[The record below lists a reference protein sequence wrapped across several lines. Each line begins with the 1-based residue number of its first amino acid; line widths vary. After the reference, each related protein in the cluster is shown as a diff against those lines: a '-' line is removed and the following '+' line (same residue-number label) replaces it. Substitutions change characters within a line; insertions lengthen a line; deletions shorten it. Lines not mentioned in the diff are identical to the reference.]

1 MRDALRAPRLAHSAR
16 VATIAALL
24 VALLYV
30 GVILP
35 FDFVDARHLTAQVDA
50 RVAHRLHDVT
60 EFRTGA
66 SLTFAHLPG
75 DHDVD
80 TAPVVF
86 WWAKDHGSAV
96 AIGGASPL
104 PFGAWS
110 RSGRPTS
117 ATVGTGEFRL
127 IAARVRAGWLVAGES
142 LAEAQHV
149 EAVVGRAE
157 VVAGPTLVFAM
168 FFAALAIGLMASRPL
183 EQARRRQLEFTAD
196 ASHELRTPLAVIEAE
211 VGLALSTPRD
221 GASYRGTLA
230 RIATEGNRLRRIV
243 EDLLFLARF
252 DARPPVP
259 GVEAVDLVTLAEACV
274 LRFAAVAEAKA
285 VQLSA
290 VSDGTGSILIG
301 APPALADRLCGV
313 LLDNACRY
321 AGAGGSVR
329 LLVSSKGHL
338 ASLAFEDTGPG
349 IPVEQR
355 PFLFDRFTRGTD
367 GGDGAGLGLAIADAV
382 VRSTGGKWHVADAPG
397 GGARMEVRWRRL
409 SDRASSPGDHM
420 GGRRAPT
427 TRA

>member
-50 RVAHRLHDVT
+50 RVAHRLHYVT
-60 EFRTGA
+60 ASRTGA
-66 SLTFAHLPG
+66 SLTFVHLAV
-75 DHDVD
+75 DDDMD

-86 WWAKDHGSAV
+86 WWAKDRGNGV
-96 AIGGASPL
+96 ALGGAPFL

-110 RSGRPTS
+110 RSGQP
-117 ATVGTGEFRL
+117 ANAVVGSDEFRL
-127 IAARVRAGWLVAGES
+127 IAARVGPGWLVAGES

-149 EAVVGRAE
+149 EAVVARVE
-157 VVAGPTLVFAM
+157 VVAGPTLVLAM
-168 FFAALAIGLMASRPL
+168 FFGALAIGLMASRPV
-183 EQARRRQLEFTAD
+183 EQARRRHLEFTAD

-211 VGLALSTPRD
+211 VGLALSSLRD

-230 RIATEGNRLRRIV
+230 RIGAEGNRLRGIV

-252 DARPPVP
+252 DSRPPAP

-274 LRFAAVAEAKA
+274 LRFAAVAEAKS

-290 VSDGTGSILIG
+290 VSDGIGTILIG
-301 APPALADRLCGV
+301 APPALVDRLCGV

-321 AGAGGSVR
+321 AGPGGSV
-329 LLVSSKGHL
+329 LVLVSAKGHL
-338 ASLAFEDTGPG
+338 ASLSFEGSGPG
-349 IPVEQR
+349 IPVGQR
-355 PFLFDRFTRGTD
+355 PFLFDRSRRGAD
-367 GGDGAGLGLAIADAV
+367 SGEGAGLGLALADAAA
-382 VRSTGGKWHVADAPG
+382 RSTGGKWRVADAPA
-397 GGARMEVRWRRL
+397 GGARMEVLWRRL
-409 SDRASSPGDHM
+409 SDRDRSF
-420 GGRRAPT
+420 GRPHR
-427 TRA
+427 

>member
-1 MRDALRAPRLAHSAR
+1 MRAIANARPAPRLAHSAR

-30 GVILP
+30 GVTLP
-35 FDFVDARHLTAQVDA
+35 FDVLDARHLTAQIDN
-50 RVAHRLHDVT
+50 RVADKLHNVT
-60 EFRTGA
+60 RSGPPGA
-66 SLTFAHLPG
+66 ATYDHLPF
-75 DHDVD
+75 DNDVD

-86 WWAKDHGSAV
+86 WRAKDRGN
-96 AIGGASPL
+96 AIALGGASPL
-104 PFGAWS
+104 PPGAWS
-110 RSGRPTS
+110 RSGQPTN
-117 ATVGTGEFRL
+117 AAVGGGDFRL
-127 IAARVRAGWLVAGES
+127 RAARVGGGWLVAGES

-183 EQARRRQLEFTAD
+183 EQARRRQLEFTSD

-211 VGLALSTPRD
+211 VDLALSSPRT

-230 RIATEGNRLRRIV
+230 RIATEGSRLRHIV

-252 DARPPVP
+252 DSSPPAP

-274 LRFAAVAEAKA
+274 LRFAAVAQAKDI
-285 VQLSA
+285 QLSA
-290 VSDGTGSILIG
+290 VSDGTRSILIG

-321 AGAGGSVR
+321 AGAGGAVR
-329 LLVSSKGHL
+329 VLVSAKSHL
-338 ASLAFEDTGPG
+338 ASVAF
-349 IPVEQR
+349 V
-355 PFLFDRFTRGTD
+355 FDRFRRGTYA
-367 GGDGAGLGLAIADAV
+367 GDGAGLGLAIADAV
-382 VRSTGGKWHVADAPG
+382 VRSTGGKWHVGDAPG

-409 SDRASSPGDHM
+409 GDRDCSLADHGGGRPSAQRHEPDIPYRAS
-420 GGRRAPT
+420 
-427 TRA
+427 